1 MNNNTAFVAISFHKK
16 FGNVYDLA
24 IEPAIRKNGLTP
36 SIANGEDL
44 VLRDIYD
51 DIALKLEKSKIVI
64 VDLSRIRDNEG
75 NYINLNNVYYETGLA
90 NGINKR
96 CIILAQDIEN
106 DVPFDL
112 RRFGCLSYDPDNLTA
127 LRDELTD
134 KIAQAKDED
143 PVKIFNDIEIL
154 SPEMKK
160 DFIYFKN
167 KSKKITV
174 NICPPTADI
183 FFNDKLLGQSPQE
196 IYVNTE
202 VTIRNTISAANS
214 SYFEM
219 HREITEDEIKKGEIF
234 EKLDLSS
241 DETISERVPN
251 WLRYRNKDTKN
262 PVLMRAISQ
271 YLRTLNTKEDFNDA
285 KLEAAELLEIA
296 PQWYL
301 SYNQMGNIVER
312 ENDSAKEALRY
323 YGIVSTLSPSSYI
336 GYYNQACVLA
346 KNKDFSDSL
355 KLVKKIE
362 LESVLKSYA
371 FSRMRLSI
379 DNDFDAMKDDKEFGE
394 IFKKLVE
401 NIDKKANDIKSK
413 LNYDC

>member
-134 KIAQAKDED
+134 KIAQAKDEE

-160 DFIYFKN
+160 DFMYFKN

-202 VTIRNTISAANS
+202 VTVRNTISAANS

-271 YLRTLNTKEDFNDA
+271 YLFSLKTDDALYDANQETK
-285 KLEAAELLEIA
+285 ELLEVA
-296 PQWYL
+296 PEWHL
-301 SYNQMGNIVER
+301 SYNQMGYVISLKNWE
-312 ENDSAKEALRY
+312 KALDY
-323 YGIVSTLSPSSYI
+323 YKVASTLSPSSYI

-346 KNKDFSDSL
+346 REGIFDKSL
-355 KLVKKIE
+355 DLIRNIE
-362 LESVLKSYA
+362 SEKVIASYA

-379 DNDFDAMKDDKEFGE
+379 DSDFMTMKKDKKYGSIFINLVDA
-394 IFKKLVE
+394 
-401 NIDKKANDIKSK
+401 IDKKANDIKSK
-413 LNYDC
+413 LDYDC